1 MKVFRNPV
9 HNLISI
15 DKVKEKLILDLIN
28 SREVQRLRRISQ
40 LGLSSITY
48 PGDEHSRQLLDGL
61 GWL

>member
-1 MKVFRNPV
+1 VKVFRNPV